1 MTLTLDFLP
10 QSAFAFILIFAR
22 VGAMT
27 MTLPGIGD
35 RTVPPRVRLVFA
47 LALSLIMFPL
57 VNSAFPALPTSL
69 NAMIAAI
76 ITEGLIGMAIGF
88 AVRIIITTILYAGSV
103 IAFQSGLAF
112 AQSVDPA
119 QGIQGSLFSAF
130 FSVLSVALIFAT
142 DLHFL
147 LLRAMHDSY
156 LLFKPGDGLPV
167 GDITQVAFKTMADGF
182 RVAMQLSAPFLV
194 FGLVFYLGVGI
205 LTRLI
210 PQVQVFFL
218 AMPANIMLGLILLM
232 LLVGT
237 IMTMFLDYVSSAM
250 APYLVGS

>member
-1 MTLTLDFLP
+1 VSVTLDFLP
-10 QSAFAFILIFAR
+10 QTAFVFMLIFAR
-22 VGAMT
+22 IGAMA
-27 MTLPGIGD
+27 MSLPGIGD

-47 LALSLIMFPL
+47 LTLSIILFPL
-57 VNSAFPALPTSL
+57 VSKLFPGIPDTL

-76 ITEGLIGMAIGF
+76 VTELLVGMAIGF
-88 AVRIIITTILYAGSV
+88 TVRIIITSVLFAGSV
-103 IAFQSGLAF
+103 VAFQTGLAF

-119 QGIQGSLFSAF
+119 QGVQGTLFSAF

-147 LLRAMHDSY
+147 LLSAMHDSY
-156 LLFKPGDGLPV
+156 ILFKPGSGLPV
-167 GDITQVAFKTMADGF
+167 GDIVQVALDIMADGF
-182 RVAMQLSAPFLV
+182 RVAMQLAAPFLV

-218 AMPANIMLGLILLM
+218 AMPANIMLGILLLA
-232 LLVGT
+232 LLLS
-237 IMTMFLDYVSSAM
+237 TMMMWFLDYINGA
-250 APYLVGS
+250 LVPFLA

>member
-10 QSAFAFILIFAR
+10 QSAFAFMLIFAR
-22 VGAMT
+22 IGAMV

-35 RTVPPRVRLVFA
+35 RTVPPRIRLVFA
-47 LALSLIMFPL
+47 LALSVIMFPL
-57 VNSAFPALPTSL
+57 VNKVFPPLPVAL
-69 NAMIAAI
+69 NAMIASIAS
-76 ITEGLIGMAIGF
+76 ELLIGIAIGF
-88 AVRIIITTILYAGSV
+88 AVRIIITAVLYAGSV
-103 IAFQSGLAF
+103 IAFQTGLAF

-119 QGIQGSLFSAF
+119 QGVQSSLFSAF

-147 LLRAMHDSY
+147 LLSAMHDSY
-156 LLFKPGDGLPV
+156 ILFRPGSGLPV
-167 GDITQVAFKTMADGF
+167 GDITQVALQTMADGF
-182 RVAMQLSAPFLV
+182 RVALQLAAPFLV

-232 LLVGT
+232 LL
-237 IMTMFLDYVSSAM
+237 ISTMMMWFLDYVNGA
-250 APYLVGS
+250 LVPWLA